1 MIETKVNFTLVG
13 VFVVALGAAMVA
25 GVLWLAAGGAWRQKV
40 DLYMTVMEESVSGL
54 SINAP
59 VKFKGVDVGQVRL
72 IQLDPANPDRVLV
85 TLAIQRGTP
94 ITVDT
99 LAVLKTQ
106 GLTGISSIELA
117 GGWRG
122 SAPLLSAVAGELPV
136 IPSKPSLSA
145 RLEDVLTTVLA
156 KVERTSTNLDALLSE
171 DNRAAI
177 ASSLNDIA
185 KLSRTVAAR
194 APSIDAA
201 IGHSEQALL
210 DLRRVAATVASDIGP
225 LMGRVGRSADALEK
239 MGQDTAL
246 ASADAASAVRGVGR
260 DVRQVTAETAPELQ
274 RLMAE
279 LQSLAV
285 SLRRFSDA
293 AERSPSSLL
302 LGRGVVPDGPGE
314 TPAYNQGQR

>member
-40 DLYMTVMEESVSGL
+40 DLYMTVMEESVAGL

-72 IQLDPANPDRVLV
+72 IQLDPANPERVLV
-85 TLAIQRGTP
+85 TLSIQRGTP
-94 ITVDT
+94 INVDT
-99 LAVLKTQ
+99 
-106 GLTGISSIELA
+106 LTGISSIELA
-117 GGWRG
+117 GGGRG
-122 SAPLLSAVAGELPV
+122 SAPLVSSVAGALPV

-156 KVERTSTNLDALLSE
+156 KVERTSNNLDALLS
-171 DNRAAI
+171 DTNRAAV
-177 ASSLNDIA
+177 SNSLNDIA
-185 KLSRTVAAR
+185 KLSHSLAAR

-201 IGHSEQALL
+201 IGHGEQTLL
-210 DLRRVAATVASDIGP
+210 DLRRVAATVASDMGP
-225 LMGRVGRSADALEK
+225 LLARVGRSADALEK

-246 ASADAASAVRGVGR
+246 ASASAASAVQGVGR

-274 RLMAE
+274 RLLAE
-279 LQSLAV
+279 LQSLAA

-302 LGRGVVPDGPGE
+302 LGRGAVLYGPGE
-314 TPAYNQGQR
+314 SPADNQGQR